1 MILMRRP
8 LGMKKSLKYAKV
20 NIMLSRR
27 SFIAMA
33 LSSAI
38 VLSTNSAWAK
48 DFGKDAESFV
58 QSFADNAIA
67 SFRSMDAGPERE
79 KEFRRILN
87 DGFDVR
93 AIGKWVLGRYW
104 RKAKDDE
111 KEEYLNLFEDFIV
124 VTYSHRFEGYSGSDI
139 TLSVTE
145 SITKNNNDAIVRSQI
160 KRPQSSTPVL
170 VDWRVKSTTNN
181 ELKVVDVVVAGVS
194 MSQAQ
199 RSEFSSVIKNSN
211 GKVSGLIEALKT
223 KTAQLANNANNLTG
237 K

>member
-1 MILMRRP
+1 MILMHHP
-8 LGMKKSLKYAKV
+8 LGMKKSQKYAKV

-38 VLSTNSAWAK
+38 ALSASSAWAK
-48 DFGKDAESFV
+48 DFGKDAEGFV

-67 SFRSMDAGPERE
+67 SFRSMDPGPERD

-111 KEEYLNLFEDFIV
+111 KEEYLSLFEDFIV
-124 VTYSHRFEGYSGSDI
+124 VTYSLRFEGYSGSDI
-139 TLSVTE
+139 TLNVTE
-145 SITKNNNDAIVRSQI
+145 SITKNDNDAIVRSQI
-160 KRPQSSTPVL
+160 KRPQSNTPIL
-170 VDWRVKSTTNN
+170 VDWRVKSNTNN
-181 ELKVVDVVVAGVS
+181 QLKVVDVVVAGVS

-211 GKVSGLIEALKT
+211 GKISGLIKALKN
-223 KTAQLANNANNLTG
+223 KTAQLASKVNSSADE
-237 K
+237 